1 MIEAFL
7 MRDLDWRSFDVLVV
21 DDEEDN
27 LDAFRFAFRKS
38 FSLHYALGGQAALD
52 LLERV
57 DPAVI
62 VSDQRM
68 PGMNGI
74 EFLKKAKE
82 RRPDTVGILLT
93 AYADL
98 AVLIE
103 AVNSGS
109 VERYIQKPWDSK
121 ELTVILRQAIGNF
134 ATVRENRRLRDQLAH
149 YAGYLEREQRDPIDF
164 GEITGDSPALKELSE
179 RIAIGAPTSSPVL
192 IEGEPGS
199 EKEVVARAIHV
210 GSPREE
216 KPFVKVTCAAFRG
229 DALER
234 ELFGWQRGAFDG
246 AFTDRA
252 GRFELAH
259 KGTIYLD
266 DLAQPS
272 PSLQGRLLRVLES
285 GEVERVGATEPTRVD
300 VRVVASLTPSL
311 EAAWGASE
319 VLADLVSRL
328 AVFPVRLPRLRERS
342 GDIRALAEHFLRKY
356 ARRNPRAATSL
367 SAEAVTKLE
376 AYAWPGNVRELENVI
391 ERAAILSRS
400 DVIQPEHLA
409 FSARPAPPP
418 STTTPS
424 GAPTPSGPV
433 LPEASPSRASSPDLG
448 EIIGGAKIDLD
459 SQLDDIERREL
470 LSALARCGGNKAEV
484 ARSLGVQRT
493 TLYYRLKRLGIES

>member
-1 MIEAFL
+1 

-74 EFLKKAKE
+74 DFLKKAKE
-82 RRPDTVGILLT
+82 RRPDTVGVLLT

-179 RIAIGAPTSSPVL
+179 RIALGAPTSSPVL

-300 VRVVASLTPSL
+300 VRIIVSLTPSL
-311 EAAWGASE
+311 EAVWGEGE
-319 VLADLVSRL
+319 VIADLVSRL
-328 AVFPVRLPRLRERS
+328 GVFPVRLPRLRERS

-356 ARRNPRAATSL
+356 ARRNPRAATAL
-367 SAEAVTKLE
+367 SAEAVAKLE

-409 FSARPAPPP
+409 FAARPGPSPAGPTSAPS
-418 STTTPS
+418 STAASS
-424 GAPTPSGPV
+424 GSV
-433 LPEASPSRASSPDLG
+433 VPEASPSRASSPDLG
-448 EIIGGAKIDLD
+448 EIVGGAKIDLD

>member
-1 MIEAFL
+1 

-74 EFLKKAKE
+74 DFLKKAKE
-82 RRPDTVGILLT
+82 RRPDTIGVLLT

-164 GEITGDSPALKELSE
+164 GEITGESPALKELAA
-179 RIAIGAPTSSPVL
+179 RIALGAPTSSPVL
-192 IEGEPGS
+192 LEGEQGS

-259 KGTIYLD
+259 LGTIYLD
-266 DLAQPS
+266 DLASPS

-285 GEVERVGATEPTRVD
+285 GEIERVGATEPTPVD
-300 VRVVASLTPSL
+300 VRVVCSMTPSL
-311 EAAWGASE
+311 EIAWGEGE
-319 VLADLVSRL
+319 VLTDLVSRL
-328 AVFPVRLPRLRERS
+328 SVFPVRLPRLRERR

-356 ARRNPRAATSL
+356 ARRNPRAATAL
-367 SAEAVTKLE
+367 STEAVVKLE

-409 FSARPAPPP
+409 FVARPAPSVPQPAP
-418 STTTPS
+418 SSSASVAEPIP
-424 GAPTPSGPV
+424 GGPAV
-433 LPEASPSRASSPDLG
+433 PEAFPARPSSPEIG

-470 LSALARCGGNKAEV
+470 LAALARCSGNKAEV

>member
-1 MIEAFL
+1 

-52 LLERV
+52 LIERV

-74 EFLKKAKE
+74 DFLKKAKE
-82 RRPDTVGILLT
+82 RRPDTVGVLLT

-164 GEITGDSPALKELSE
+164 GEITGESPALKELAA
-179 RIAIGAPTSSPVL
+179 RIALGAPTSSPVL
-192 IEGEPGS
+192 LEGEQGS

-259 KGTIYLD
+259 RGTIYLD
-266 DLAQPS
+266 DLASPS

-285 GEVERVGATEPTRVD
+285 GEIERIGATEPTPVD
-300 VRVVASLTPSL
+300 VRVVCSMTPSL
-311 EAAWGASE
+311 ELAWGEGE
-319 VLADLVSRL
+319 VLTDLVSRL
-328 AVFPVRLPRLRERS
+328 SVFPVRLPRLRERR

-356 ARRNPRAATSL
+356 ARRNPRAATAL
-367 SAEAVTKLE
+367 SAEAVAKLE

-409 FSARPAPPP
+409 FVARPAPPVPQP
-418 STTTPS
+418 SPS
-424 GAPTPSGPV
+424 SSASVAEPILGGPA
-433 LPEASPSRASSPDLG
+433 LPEASPARASSPELG

-470 LSALARCGGNKAEV
+470 LAALARCSGNKAEV